1 MFCLANN
8 SLSTNGPRIWSE
20 LHTTVHEPKRLAGT
34 DRNDRGLTKWRV
46 VLNHTEKAA
55 THRDGVVAM
64 VVDKT
69 ELPKLVH
76 EMADPRSGS
85 SDHLGQV
92 FLIDFGTCRSVSTF
106 RAQLRKLQKN
116 PGQAFLAEIEE
127 SIRKVFFN
135 STHTGKQVDDNKL

>member
-1 MFCLANN
+1 MQNN
-8 SLSTNGPRIWSE
+8 S
-20 LHTTVHEPKRLAGT
+20 
-34 DRNDRGLTKWRV
+34 
-46 VLNHTEKAA
+46 EKAA
-55 THRDGVVAM
+55 TDRDGVVAM
-64 VVDKT
+64 VIDKT

-76 EMADPRSGS
+76 KMADPRSGS

>member
-1 MFCLANN
+1 M
-8 SLSTNGPRIWSE
+8 
-20 LHTTVHEPKRLAGT
+20 
-34 DRNDRGLTKWRV
+34 
-46 VLNHTEKAA
+46 
-55 THRDGVVAM
+55 DGQSAIVI
-64 VVDKT
+64 VDKAILS
-69 ELPKLVH
+69 ELVH
-76 EMADPRSGS
+76 EMTDPRPGGA
-85 SDHLGQV
+85 DHLGQV